1 MGGVHMQIFIVLS
14 LVFSVFIAFFAVQNA
29 GIVVINLL
37 WYELSLSQAVVILC
51 SALFGVL
58 IMLPF
63 DMTRMI
69 KNKLKVMELSGEIK
83 KLKEELKK
91 KDEEKE
97 VVILEKPQPE
107 EVLNINEN
115 Q

>member
-1 MGGVHMQIFIVLS
+1 MQVIIVIS
-14 LVFSVFIAFFAVQNA
+14 LAFSVFIAFFAVQNA

-37 WYELSLSQAVVILC
+37 WYKVSLSQAVVILC
-51 SALFGVL
+51 SALFGVI

-63 DMTRMI
+63 DVARTI
-69 KNKLKVMELSGEIK
+69 KNKLKVMEMSGEIK

-91 KDEEKE
+91 TAEEKE
-97 VVILEKPQPE
+97 TIIPEKPQAE
-107 EVLNINEN
+107 EVVNITEN